1 MEKWK
6 RECQVLVL
14 GSGKV
19 REWDRLSRGRGER
32 KRKKRELLEK
42 GHSGAGKKRLRKIR
56 ERKERRLLREKLKKG
71 REKRWVRALNN
82 LIS

>member
-1 MEKWK
+1 MSS
-6 RECQVLVL
+6 L
-14 GSGKV
+14 GF
-19 REWDRLSRGRGER
+19 REWERHGMDGLSRGRGER
-32 KRKKRELLEK
+32 KRGILVGEGVILELER
-42 GHSGAGKKRLRKIR
+42 RLRKIR